1 MVQITQKELITLAYK
16 GLETMQQEIE
26 QKKQVLG
33 EMFVKIVN
41 EENAAAAEAAK
52 KANVQVEP
60 ITEGNENVN
69 QEPAKKTRENSKEKV
84 IK

>member
-1 MVQITQKELITLAYK
+1 MAQITEKELITLAYK

-26 QKKQVLG
+26 QKKQVLS

-52 KANVQVEP
+52 KANAQAEP
-60 ITEGNENVN
+60 ITKGNENVN
-69 QEPAKKTRENSKEKV
+69 QELAKTQKKK
-84 IK
+84 